1 MPPRRCADPPA
12 GRWLRALRGLA
23 YGVLSCGRS
32 SPTSFAKGFYL
43 CGAPCPRQ
51 QHGAP
56 PGAPALLRP
65 SCRPTPSGPGSSGRP
80 KYAQVSGQILANFP
94 RNCCFTGQISRYLMF
109 VYSGPIKR
117 ISNRH
122 RPLMIIG
129 LALLAVLLAI
139 SPGWA
144 VESQSG
150 DQVIIGPDEVVD
162 DDLYATANE
171 IVVEGTIRGD
181 LVAFGRDV
189 TVDGTVEGDL
199 IGAGQSVE
207 IGGEVDD
214 DVRIA
219 GQALLLGEGASVG
232 DDLIAAAYSLQNEPE
247 SNVGGTLWYAGYQAL
262 LAGTVGEDLA
272 GAANALTLGGEIGGD
287 ADVDVDGEEGGA
299 APPAFVPVPQ
309 VPIPTVEPGLTLT
322 DSALIGGNLTYQSST
337 EVQIDPGAQIE
348 GDVVREERPVEEEDE
363 EATRSLLAE
372 GVLEALGSLVS
383 LVLVGLLLMWLV
395 PEWIRRR
402 AYTVLDRPLA
412 SLGWGLLGLVA
423 FLILGLVILL
433 ATILLAIVLGL
444 LTLGS
449 LVALIVILG
458 LLAPIVGGFLAG
470 VLLLESVLA
479 GRGAGRILPLVVG
492 LIVYVILG
500 VIPVLG
506 P

>member
-1 MPPRRCADPPA
+1 M
-12 GRWLRALRGLA
+12 
-23 YGVLSCGRS
+23 
-32 SPTSFAKGFYL
+32 
-43 CGAPCPRQ
+43 
-51 QHGAP
+51 
-56 PGAPALLRP
+56 
-65 SCRPTPSGPGSSGRP
+65 
-80 KYAQVSGQILANFP
+80 ANFS
-94 RNCCFTGQISRYLMF
+94 RNCCFIGQISRYLTF
-109 VYSGPIKR
+109 VCSGPIKR

-122 RPLMIIG
+122 RPLIIIG
-129 LALLAVLLAI
+129 LALLAVLLTT

-171 IVVEGTIRGD
+171 IVVEGTVRGD
-181 LVAFGRDV
+181 LVAFGRSV
-189 TVDGTVEGDL
+189 T
-199 IGAGQSVE
+199 
-207 IGGEVDD
+207 VDD

-219 GQALLLGEGASVG
+219 GQALLLSEGASVG

-337 EVQIDPGAQIE
+337 EAQIDPGARIE
-348 GDVVREERPVEEEDE
+348 GDVVREERPVEEEEE
-363 EATRSLLAE
+363 EAARSPLTE
-372 GVLEALGSLVS
+372 TVLDALGSLVA
-383 LVLVGLLLMWLV
+383 LVLVGLLLVWIV
-395 PEWIRRR
+395 PGWIRHR

-423 FLILGLVILL
+423 FPILGVVVLLV
-433 ATILLAIVLGL
+433 TILLAIVLGL
-444 LTLGS
+444 LTLGG
-449 LVALIVILG
+449 LVALIIVLG
-458 LLAPIVGGFLAG
+458 LLAEAALVLALWVSTGYLAQIVVSFLAA
-470 VLLLESVLA
+470 VLLVEA
-479 GRGAGRILPLVVG
+479 IRPGRGRGRVLPLVVG
-492 LIVYVILG
+492 LILYVVLRA
-500 VIPVLG
+500 IPVLG
-506 P
+506 PLVGLAVVLLGLGAISHWIWTKLRRSRATAPPAG

>member
-1 MPPRRCADPPA
+1 
-12 GRWLRALRGLA
+12 
-23 YGVLSCGRS
+23 
-32 SPTSFAKGFYL
+32 
-43 CGAPCPRQ
+43 
-51 QHGAP
+51 
-56 PGAPALLRP
+56 
-65 SCRPTPSGPGSSGRP
+65 
-80 KYAQVSGQILANFP
+80 
-94 RNCCFTGQISRYLMF
+94 
-109 VYSGPIKR
+109 
-117 ISNRH
+117 
-122 RPLMIIG
+122 MIIG

-171 IVVEGTIRGD
+171 IVVEGTVRGD
-181 LVAFGRDV
+181 LVAFGRSV

-219 GQALLLGEGASVG
+219 GQALLLSEGASVG

-309 VPIPTVEPGLTLT
+309 VPIPTVESGLTLT

-337 EVQIDPGAQIE
+337 EAQIDPGARIE
-348 GDVVREERPVEEEDE
+348 GDVVREERPVEEEEE
-363 EATRSLLAE
+363 EAARSPLTE
-372 GVLEALGSLVS
+372 TVLDALGSLVA
-383 LVLVGLLLMWLV
+383 LVLVGLLLVWIV
-395 PEWIRRR
+395 PGWIRHR

-423 FLILGLVILL
+423 FPILGVVVLLV
-433 ATILLAIVLGL
+433 TILLAIVLGL
-444 LTLGS
+444 LTLGG
-449 LVALIVILG
+449 LVALIIVLG
-458 LLAPIVGGFLAG
+458 LLAEAALVLALWVSTGYLAQIVVSFLAG
-470 VLLLESVLA
+470 VLLVEA
-479 GRGAGRILPLVVG
+479 IRPGRGRGRVLPLVVG
-492 LIVYVILG
+492 LILYMVLRA
-500 VIPVLG
+500 IPVLG
-506 P
+506 PLVGLAVVLLGLGAISHWIWTKLRRSRATTSPAG

>member
-1 MPPRRCADPPA
+1 
-12 GRWLRALRGLA
+12 
-23 YGVLSCGRS
+23 
-32 SPTSFAKGFYL
+32 
-43 CGAPCPRQ
+43 
-51 QHGAP
+51 
-56 PGAPALLRP
+56 
-65 SCRPTPSGPGSSGRP
+65 
-80 KYAQVSGQILANFP
+80 
-94 RNCCFTGQISRYLMF
+94 
-109 VYSGPIKR
+109 
-117 ISNRH
+117 
-122 RPLMIIG
+122 MIIG

-171 IVVEGTIRGD
+171 IVVEGTVRGD
-181 LVAFGRDV
+181 LVAFGRSV
-189 TVDGTVEGDL
+189 IVDGTVEGDL

-219 GQALLLGEGASVG
+219 GQALLLSEDASVG

-287 ADVDVDGEEGGA
+287 ADVGVDGEEGGA

-337 EVQIDPGAQIE
+337 EAQIDPGARIE
-348 GDVVREERPVEEEDE
+348 GDVVHEERPVEEEEE
-363 EATRSLLAE
+363 EAARSPLTE
-372 GVLEALGSLVS
+372 TVLDALGSLVA
-383 LVLVGLLLMWLV
+383 LVLVGLLLVWIV
-395 PEWIRRR
+395 PGWIRHR

-423 FLILGLVILL
+423 FPILGVVVLLV
-433 ATILLAIVLGL
+433 TILLAIVLGL
-444 LTLGS
+444 LTLGG
-449 LVALIVILG
+449 LVALIIVLG
-458 LLAPIVGGFLAG
+458 LLAEAALVLALWISTGYLALIVVSFFAG
-470 VLLLESVLA
+470 VLLVEA
-479 GRGAGRILPLVVG
+479 IRPGRGRGRVLPLVVG
-492 LIVYVILG
+492 LILYVVLRA
-500 VIPVLG
+500 IPVLG
-506 P
+506 PLVSLVVVLLGLGAISHWIWTKLRRSRATTPPAG

>member
-1 MPPRRCADPPA
+1 
-12 GRWLRALRGLA
+12 
-23 YGVLSCGRS
+23 
-32 SPTSFAKGFYL
+32 
-43 CGAPCPRQ
+43 
-51 QHGAP
+51 
-56 PGAPALLRP
+56 
-65 SCRPTPSGPGSSGRP
+65 
-80 KYAQVSGQILANFP
+80 
-94 RNCCFTGQISRYLMF
+94 
-109 VYSGPIKR
+109 
-117 ISNRH
+117 
-122 RPLMIIG
+122 MIIG
-129 LALLAVLLAI
+129 LALLAVLLVT

-171 IVVEGTIRGD
+171 IVVEGTVRGD
-181 LVAFGRDV
+181 LVAFGRSV

-219 GQALLLGEGASVG
+219 GQALLLSEGASVG

-262 LAGTVGEDLA
+262 LAGAVGEDLA

-337 EVQIDPGAQIE
+337 EAQIDPGARIE
-348 GDVVREERPVEEEDE
+348 GDVVREERPVEEEEE
-363 EATRSLLAE
+363 EAARSPLTE
-372 GVLEALGSLVS
+372 TVLDALGSLVA
-383 LVLVGLLLMWLV
+383 LVLVGLLLVWIV
-395 PEWIRRR
+395 PGWIRRR

-412 SLGWGLLGLVA
+412 SLGWGLLGLVS
-423 FLILGLVILL
+423 FPILGVVVLLV
-433 ATILLAIVLGL
+433 TILLAIVLGL
-444 LTLGS
+444 LTLGG
-449 LVALIVILG
+449 LVALLIVLG
-458 LLAPIVGGFLAG
+458 LLAEAALVLALWISTGYLAQIVVSFLVG
-470 VLLLESVLA
+470 VLLVEA
-479 GRGAGRILPLVVG
+479 IRPGRGRGRVLPLVVG
-492 LIVYVILG
+492 LILYVVLRA
-500 VIPVLG
+500 IPVLG
-506 P
+506 PLVGLVVVLLGLGAISHWIWTKLRRSRATASPAG